1 MLSMCPLCLP
11 FPLKHPLSLPPCGKT
26 SHFAALLQQIL
37 QNLFVGEE
45 QSPKDPVGPGWA
57 VCWSL
62 SCTCCDLHTRP
73 CSVSKWQ
80 DLLSSPLLPCL
91 ILFPPSTSCLQ
102 QSSELN

>member
-45 QSPKDPVGPGWA
+45 QSPKDPVAPGSCGPRVGS
-57 VCWSL
+57 VL
-62 SCTCCDLHTRP
+62 EPVLH
-73 CSVSKWQ
+73 
-80 DLLSSPLLPCL
+80 LL
-91 ILFPPSTSCLQ
+91 
-102 QSSELN
+102 